1 MVPTEEERLPV
12 RVPISVRGLSA
23 INFFH
28 GPALRRS
35 LPFASLSYSFF
46 SHFASRWS
54 CFKQGRSLNEHTL
67 FFYQTILLFEFPL
80 LRSTSS
86 VYVLR
91 SMLAGHSYMI
101 INSISAL

>member
-23 INFFH
+23 ITFFH

-54 CFKQGRSLNEHTL
+54 CFKQGRSLNELSLCSFTRQFCSLNFPYYVRH
-67 FFYQTILLFEFPL
+67 LLCTFL
-80 LRSTSS
+80 GRCW
-86 VYVLR
+86 
-91 SMLAGHSYMI
+91 LAT
-101 INSISAL
+101 AT